1 MMTFWKNIILFGIKS
16 ALILKK
22 NLIANL
28 FGIKKK
34 KKLKKKKTYSDET
47 TEFHDKEM
55 TKVGSDYICPAVIN
69 VNSALKKDRDYYPQ
83 LFLKQHKYIRSVNLE
98 LFKHF
103 AP

>member
-28 FGIKKK
+28 FEIKK
-34 KKLKKKKTYSDET
+34 KKLKKKNTDSDET

-55 TKVGSDYICPAVIN
+55 TKVGSDYICP
-69 VNSALKKDRDYYPQ
+69 
-83 LFLKQHKYIRSVNLE
+83 
-98 LFKHF
+98 
-103 AP
+103 

>member
-1 MMTFWKNIILFGIKS
+1 MMTFWKNIILFVIKS

-28 FGIKKK
+28 FEIKK

-55 TKVGSDYICPAVIN
+55 TKVGSDYICP
-69 VNSALKKDRDYYPQ
+69 
-83 LFLKQHKYIRSVNLE
+83 
-98 LFKHF
+98 
-103 AP
+103 